1 VPHRQR
7 LSAIRTLIFSL
18 AFCAI
23 VFRQHRKR
31 HFINESLRLIS
42 ERIARRSRPTTVAMF
57 KAVVDLFV
65 GGAERW
71 WSSSNGIRSN
81 RVDELYF
88 AISGLI
94 TNHVLSHE
102 TENWLGY
109 FEELRVL
116 AIRVVTNSRL
126 TAAEKTAL
134 NQRLIDHVTDLEK
147 LWQILKM
154 KPNSVS
160 SAAND
165 DYVNDIEVPPLA
177 PIQEPNA
184 RAAGATPLTLRTAAR
199 PF

>member
-1 VPHRQR
+1 MW
-7 LSAIRTLIFSL
+7 
-18 AFCAI
+18 
-23 VFRQHRKR
+23 FRS
-31 HFINESLRLIS
+31 N
-42 ERIARRSRPTTVAMF
+42 
-57 KAVVDLFV
+57 KALVDLFV

-88 AISGLI
+88 AISGRI

-184 RAAGATPLTLRTAAR
+184 RAAGATPLTNAPMTPRRSGAHN
-199 PF
+199 